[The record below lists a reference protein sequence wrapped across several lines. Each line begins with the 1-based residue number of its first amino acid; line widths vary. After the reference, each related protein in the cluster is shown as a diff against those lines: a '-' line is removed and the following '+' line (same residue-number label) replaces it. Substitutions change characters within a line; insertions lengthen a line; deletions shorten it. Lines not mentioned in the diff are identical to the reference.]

1 MFLKRLPALPHT
13 RQWGLFAA
21 FLTIDEGGHSE
32 TAIEGEFA
40 NHALCHSAW
49 RRMLPAVAAP
59 ATVPAAVSARQG
71 KRRRERGSERRICL
85 HSARSITL
93 LSDVEGRG
101 GRRRAGEAEGG
112 RQAAAGA
119 RRGRRNTL
127 ERRHS
132 AIRNVCG
139 VARPQSLH
147 LQTCSSFS
155 SALPALALVGLR
167 SLPLHLRRMG
177 EQSRSV
183 RVRRARPSVRP
194 SVRPSGYE

>member
-59 ATVPAAVSARQG
+59 ATVPAALSAG
-71 KRRRERGSERRICL
+71 KEAASASGRRICL

-112 RQAAAGA
+112 RRAAAGA
-119 RRGRRNTL
+119 RRGRRKTL